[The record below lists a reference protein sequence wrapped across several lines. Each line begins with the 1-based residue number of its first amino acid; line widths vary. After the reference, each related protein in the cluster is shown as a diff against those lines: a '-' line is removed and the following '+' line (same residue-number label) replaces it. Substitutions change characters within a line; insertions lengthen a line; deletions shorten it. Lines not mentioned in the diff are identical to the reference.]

1 VPPAAQAQAIL
12 EDGTLGAESSVV
24 TRDVLIRG
32 ILSDR
37 IDGGAR
43 RGANLFHSF
52 EQFNI
57 DTGRGAYFANPAGV
71 EAIFSRVTGGNPSN
85 ILGRL
90 GVLGSADLYFLNPNG
105 ILFGPAASLDLQG
118 SFLATTA
125 SGFQFGDLGRF
136 SATAPEV
143 PSALLTINPSA
154 LFFNQVAAGTIVNR
168 SVTPVAPGNP
178 FLVGLRVP
186 NGQSLTLLGG
196 DVQVEGGRLSAF
208 GGRIDIG
215 AVAAGGT
222 VQLNPNGSLVIPD
235 GLARG
240 DVTFTDGA
248 IVDVLLG
255 DKGDINV
262 TARNISLLGD
272 SELQAGIAST
282 FGAEGSQAGDLRL
295 NATGTVRIAEDSLVR
310 NRVNENA
317 IGNAGNVEI
326 VANQLELLDTAQIS
340 TSTLGQGNAGNVI
353 LTVGDR
359 ILLDGGDIFSRVG
372 EETLALDD
380 SIQLQGGNIQITT
393 GSLVLINGAQ
403 LLANTEGQGSA
414 GSILIR
420 AREDVTFQGRS
431 PTDTSLP
438 SAAFVR
444 VDEGARGRGGNIDIQ
459 ARNLFVL
466 DGARLFAGTLGTG
479 DSGNILINATNQVRF
494 AGTGAGGQT
503 TVAFTN
509 VEEGGIGRGGN
520 ISITAETVNL
530 ADGAQLIASTNGQ
543 GDAGSITIRA
553 TGDVTFRGRS
563 PNGVLP
569 TAAFSRVGEDGQ
581 GNGGNIDIQSR
592 NLFVLDG
599 ARLTAGTLGRGDS
612 GDLIINATG
621 RVRFAGNS
629 PTGQNSVAFTNV
641 ETDSIGRGG
650 NISITAEAVEFLDG
664 AQLVASTE
672 GQGDAGS
679 VTIRAAGDV
688 TFRGR
693 SANNQFPSAVFS
705 RIGAGGR
712 GQGGN
717 IDIRS
722 RNLFVL
728 DGARLFSGT
737 LGQGN
742 SGDIIINATGRVRFA
757 GTGPTGQASVVF
769 ANTEGNAVG
778 DGGNISLTANV
789 LEMTDG
795 AQLVASTSAEGNAGD
810 VVIRVGDRI
819 LLDGK
824 DTSIF
829 TRINAETLALDD
841 RIQLRGGT
849 IDIETGSLSVLN
861 GAQLLSNTN
870 GQGDAGDVLIRA
882 SGDVL
887 FQGLSADQQLTSAIF
902 SRVDNGA
909 TGSGGSIYIQARN
922 LFVLDGAR
930 LFSGTLGKGN
940 SGDITINA
948 TGQVRFAGTGPNGQV
963 SVAFSNVEDNGVG
976 NGGNINI
983 TAETLELQ
991 DGAQLVASTD
1001 AQGNAGGV
1009 TIRATGDVTLQGRSP
1024 NGSLPSAIFSR
1035 VGAGGQGNGSS
1046 IDIQA
1051 RNLFV
1056 LDGARLFAGTLGRG
1070 DSGDIII
1077 NITGQVRFARTGPN
1091 GQVSVA
1097 FSNVE
1102 GNAVGNGGDISITAN
1117 RLELADGA
1125 QFVASTGARGNAGDV
1140 ILRVGDRI
1148 LLDGSGTAIF
1158 SSVGADTLALDD
1170 DVRLRGGAIDIET
1183 GSLFLTNGASLVAN
1197 TAGRGNAGRVTILAG
1212 RVSLR
1217 GTDTSIFSNVQS
1229 GAVGRGG
1236 TVRIQTGSLSIR
1248 RGAQLVANTAGEGN
1262 AGNIRITATGNARLA
1277 GFTNETGRSSGL
1289 FTNTRFGAQGRG
1301 GEIFIRANRL
1311 RIQNGAVIYAL
1322 SENNRP
1328 GGSIRLSFNEFEAT
1342 GGGQVIA
1349 SALRRG
1355 RAGSITLEGGDIL
1368 FSGSDPTV
1376 GDRREKFGTAVAN
1389 TGDGQSGLF
1398 ADTQPN
1404 SRGRGGSITLRGNSL
1419 QVLDSA
1425 TISAQTAGQ
1434 GDAGDIN
1441 IAIRGGTQLSN
1452 GNITAAGRFA
1462 AGGNITLSTSSL
1474 NLTERAAITA
1484 ANTGG
1489 RTAGNITLIVGDRT
1503 SLTNS
1508 NITAASRRDAGGNIT
1523 LNTGSL
1529 FLTERAAI
1537 TAASRGRGTAGTIRI
1552 NTGDRLEMSDGDIT
1566 TRAPRSS
1573 GGNIEIN
1580 TGSRSTRSLM
1590 VLEGDS
1596 DITTNSRGDGGN
1608 ITIGGAGV
1616 VAFDDSDLI
1625 SQAAEGR
1632 GGNITL
1638 PPFFSETNPPGSAN
1652 DFDRNDQVDLNASGQ
1667 TAPGQIITPDTSSVQ
1682 NSLTPLADASID
1694 EGRLLANSCVVRDRQ
1709 SGRFIITGSGG
1720 LPYAPGD
1727 ASLSPFPTGD
1737 VQPLPETTPEP
1748 LPQSRSWQSG
1758 DPIIEPQGV
1767 YELTDGRLVLSRECD
1782 SETTL

>member
-1 VPPAAQAQAIL
+1 MRPPSRPLSQRPAWSSPPQGTVTAFTLAVALGLLTMPSAAQAQAIL

-24 TRDVLIRG
+24 TRDVLIQG

-57 DTGRGAYFANPAGV
+57 DAGRGAYFANPAGV

-196 DVQVEGGRLSAF
+196 DVQVEGGLLSAF

-272 SELQAGIAST
+272 SELQAGIESS

-553 TGDVTFRGRS
+553 MGDVTFRGRS

-569 TAAFSRVGEDGQ
+569 TAAFSRVEEDGQ

-612 GDLIINATG
+612 GNLIINATG
-621 RVRFAGNS
+621 RVRFAGTS
-629 PTGQNSVAFTNV
+629 PTGQT
-641 ETDSIGRGG
+641 
-650 NISITAEAVEFLDG
+650 
-664 AQLVASTE
+664 
-672 GQGDAGS
+672 
-679 VTIRAAGDV
+679 
-688 TFRGR
+688 
-693 SANNQFPSAVFS
+693 
-705 RIGAGGR
+705 
-712 GQGGN
+712 
-717 IDIRS
+717 
-722 RNLFVL
+722 
-728 DGARLFSGT
+728 
-737 LGQGN
+737 
-742 SGDIIINATGRVRFA
+742 
-757 GTGPTGQASVVF
+757 SVVF

-789 LEMTDG
+789 LEMADG

-810 VVIRVGDRI
+810 VILRVGDRI

-829 TRINAETLALDD
+829 TRINAETLALDNST
-841 RIQLRGGT
+841 RLQGGN
-849 IDIETGSLSVLN
+849 IDIQTGSLFLTN
-861 GAQLLSNTN
+861 GAQLLANTRGQGN
-870 GQGDAGDVLIRA
+870 AGNVIIRANDRILLDGSGTAIFSSVGAETLALDDSTRLQGGNIDIQTGSLFLTNGAQLQADTDGQGDAGSVIIRA
-882 SGDVL
+882 TGDVT
-887 FQGLSADQQLTSAIF
+887 FQGRSANGSLPSSAF
-902 SRVDNGA
+902 SRVGAGGNGE
-909 TGSGGSIYIQARN
+909 GGNIDIRGRN

-930 LFSGTLGKGN
+930 LLSGTLGKGD
-940 SGDITINA
+940 SGDIIIHT
-948 TGQVRFAGTGPNGQV
+948 TGRVRFAGTGPSGQV
-963 SVAFSNVEDNGVG
+963 SVAF
-976 NGGNINI
+976 
-983 TAETLELQ
+983 A
-991 DGAQLVASTD
+991 
-1001 AQGNAGGV
+1001 
-1009 TIRATGDVTLQGRSP
+1009 
-1024 NGSLPSAIFSR
+1024 
-1035 VGAGGQGNGSS
+1035 
-1046 IDIQA
+1046 
-1051 RNLFV
+1051 
-1056 LDGARLFAGTLGRG
+1056 
-1070 DSGDIII
+1070 
-1077 NITGQVRFARTGPN
+1077 
-1091 GQVSVA
+1091 
-1097 FSNVE
+1097 NVE
-1102 GNAVGNGGDISITAN
+1102 GNAVGNGGDINITADS
-1117 RLELADGA
+1117 LELADGA
-1125 QFVASTGARGNAGDV
+1125 QLVASTSAEGNAGDV
-1140 ILRVGDRI
+1140 VIRVGDRI

-1197 TAGRGNAGRVTILAG
+1197 TAGRGNAGQVNIRAG
-1212 RVSLR
+1212 DRIFLS
-1217 GTDTSIFSNVQS
+1217 GTDTAIFSSVETGGIGQ
-1229 GAVGRGG
+1229 GGR
-1236 TVRIQTGSLSIR
+1236 VNIRTGSLAIT
-1248 RGAQLVANTAGEGN
+1248 RGAQLVANTRGEGN
-1262 AGNIRITATGNARLA
+1262 AGNIRVIATGNVRLA
-1277 GFTNETGRSSGL
+1277 GFTNETGRSSAL
-1289 FTNTRFGAQGRG
+1289 FTNTNSGAQGRG
-1301 GEIFIRANRL
+1301 GEIFIRADRL
-1311 RIQNGAVIYAL
+1311 RILNGAAVYAL
-1322 SENNRP
+1322 SENNRR
-1328 GGSIRLSFNEFEAT
+1328 GGSIRLLVNEFEAT

-1441 IAIRGGTQLSN
+1441 IAIRGGTQLNN

-1462 AGGNITLSTSSL
+1462 AGGNITLNTGSL
-1474 NLTERAAITA
+1474 FLTERAAITA

-1508 NITAASRRDAGGNIT
+1508 NITAASRRDAGGSIT

-1616 VAFDDSDLI
+1616 VAFDDSDII

-1748 LPQSRSWQSG
+1748 LPQSRSWQPG

-1782 SETTL
+1782 SETAL

>member
-1 VPPAAQAQAIL
+1 MHSQICTLPQSSRWHGPRQGTVPVVALMAAVGLLAALSPTAQAQAII

-37 IDGGAR
+37 IDGGAQ
-43 RGANLFHSF
+43 RGSNLFHSF

-57 DTGRGAYFANPAGV
+57 DAGRGAYFANPAGV
-71 EAIFSRVTGGNPSN
+71 EAIFSRVTGGNPSS

-105 ILFGPAASLDLQG
+105 ILFGPESSLDLQG

-125 SGFQFGDLGRF
+125 SAFQFGNAGFF
-136 SATAPEV
+136 SATAPEA
-143 PSALLTINPSA
+143 PSPLLTVNPSA

-168 SVTPVAPGNP
+168 SVTPISPGST

-196 DVQVEGGRLSAF
+196 DVQIDGGRLSAF

-222 VQLNPNGSLVIPD
+222 VPLNPDGSLVFPN

-240 DVTFTDGA
+240 DVSFTNGA
-248 IVDVLLG
+248 ILDVLLG

-262 TARNISLLGD
+262 TARNISVLGD

-282 FGAEGSQAGDLRL
+282 FGAAGNQAGDLRL
-295 NATGTVRIAEDSLVR
+295 NATGTVRIADGSLVR
-310 NRVNENA
+310 NRVNEDA

-326 VANQLELLDTAQIS
+326 VANQLLLLDEAQIS
-340 TSTLGQGNAGNVI
+340 TSTLGQGNAGSVI

-372 EETLALDD
+372 PETLDLDD

-393 GSLVLINGAQ
+393 GTLTLLNGAQ

-414 GSILIR
+414 GNIVIR
-420 AREDVTFQGRS
+420 AREDVTIQGRS
-431 PTDTSLP
+431 PTDGTLP
-438 SAAFVR
+438 SAAFSR
-444 VDEGARGRGGNIDIQ
+444 VDAGA
-459 ARNLFVL
+459 
-466 DGARLFAGTLGTG
+466 
-479 DSGNILINATNQVRF
+479 
-494 AGTGAGGQT
+494 
-503 TVAFTN
+503 
-509 VEEGGIGRGGN
+509 IGR
-520 ISITAETVNL
+520 
-530 ADGAQLIASTNGQ
+530 
-543 GDAGSITIRA
+543 
-553 TGDVTFRGRS
+553 
-563 PNGVLP
+563 
-569 TAAFSRVGEDGQ
+569 
-581 GNGGNIDIQSR
+581 GGNIDIQSR

-599 ARLTAGTLGRGDS
+599 ARLIAGTLGQGDSGDIIVNATGRVRFAGNGPAGQTSVAFSNVEDAGIGNGGDIRITAVSVELADGAQLVASTDGQGDAGSVIIRATDNVTLRGRSPNDVLPSAAFSRVGVDGNGRGGNIDIQSRDLFVLDGARLSAGTLGRGDS
-612 GDLIINATG
+612 GDVLINATG
-621 RVRFAGNS
+621 QVRFAGNTS
-629 PTGQNSVAFTNV
+629 NGQTSVAFTNV
-641 ETDSIGRGG
+641 ENDSIGRGG
-650 NISITAEAVEFLDG
+650 NISITAGTVEFLDG

-679 VTIRAAGDV
+679 VTIRATGDV

-693 SANNQFPSAVFS
+693 SPNNQFPSAVFS
-705 RIGAGGR
+705 RVGAGGR

-737 LGQGN
+737 LGEGGSGN
-742 SGDIIINATGRVRFA
+742 IIINATGRVRFA
-757 GTGPTGQASVVF
+757 GTSPTGQTSVAF
-769 ANTEGNAVG
+769 TNTEGNAVG
-778 DGGNISLTANV
+778 DGGTIHLTANV
-789 LEMTDG
+789 LEMADG
-795 AQLVASTSAEGNAGD
+795 AQLVASTSAQGNAGD

-819 LLDGK
+819 LLEGGG
-824 DTSIF
+824 TAIF
-829 TRINAETLALDD
+829 SRINSETLALDD
-841 RIQLRGGT
+841 SIQLRGGT
-849 IDIETGSLSVLN
+849 IDIQTGALSVLN

-870 GQGDAGDVLIRA
+870 GQGDAGDVVIRA
-882 SGDVL
+882 TGDVL

-902 SRVDNGA
+902 SRVDAGA
-909 TGSGGSIYIQARN
+909 TGSGGSINIQARN

-930 LFSGTLGKGN
+930 LFSGTLGKGD
-940 SGDITINA
+940 SGDIIINA
-948 TGQVRFAGTGPNGQV
+948 TGRVRFAGTGPN
-963 SVAFSNVEDNGVG
+963 E
-976 NGGNINI
+976 
-983 TAETLELQ
+983 
-991 DGAQLVASTD
+991 
-1001 AQGNAGGV
+1001 
-1009 TIRATGDVTLQGRSP
+1009 
-1024 NGSLPSAIFSR
+1024 
-1035 VGAGGQGNGSS
+1035 
-1046 IDIQA
+1046 
-1051 RNLFV
+1051 
-1056 LDGARLFAGTLGRG
+1056 
-1070 DSGDIII
+1070 
-1077 NITGQVRFARTGPN
+1077 
-1091 GQVSVA
+1091 QVSVA

-1102 GNAVGNGGDISITAN
+1102 GAGVGNGGDIRINAN

-1125 QFVASTGARGNAGDV
+1125 QLVASTRARGNAGDV

-1148 LLDGSGTAIF
+1148 LLDGRGTAIF
-1158 SSVGADTLALDD
+1158 SSIGADTLALNDNI
-1170 DVRLRGGAIDIET
+1170 RLRGGAIDIET

-1197 TAGRGNAGRVTILAG
+1197 TAGRGNAGQVNIRAG
-1212 RVSLR
+1212 DRVSLR
-1217 GTDTSIFSNVQS
+1217 GTNTSIFSNVQS
-1229 GAVGRGG
+1229 GAIGQGG
-1236 TVRIQTGSLSIR
+1236 TVRIQTGSLSLR
-1248 RGAQLVANTAGEGN
+1248 RGAQLVANTAGQGN
-1262 AGNIRITATGNARLA
+1262 AGDIRVIATGTVRLA
-1277 GFTNETGRSSGL
+1277 GFTNKTGRSSGL
-1289 FTNTRFGAQGRG
+1289 FTNTRPGAQGRG

-1322 SENNRP
+1322 SENNRR
-1328 GGSIRLSFNEFEAT
+1328 GGSIRLLVNEFEAT

-1355 RAGSITLEGGDIL
+1355 RAGSITLEGGEIT

-1389 TGDGQSGLF
+1389 AGDGQSGLF

-1404 SRGRGGSITLRGNSL
+1404 SRGRGGSITVRGGSLRIR
-1419 QVLDSA
+1419 DRA

-1441 IAIRGGTQLSN
+1441 IAIRNRTQLNN

-1462 AGGNITLSTSSL
+1462 AGGSITLSTGSL
-1474 NLTERAAITA
+1474 NMRNNAAITA
-1484 ANTGG
+1484 ENTGG
-1489 RTAGNITLIVGDRT
+1489 RTAGNITLNVGDRT

-1537 TAASRGRGTAGTIRI
+1537 TAASSGRGTAGNIRV
-1552 NTGDRLEMSDGDIT
+1552 NVGDRLEMSDSDIT

-1573 GGNIEIN
+1573 GGNVEIN
-1580 TGSRSTRSLM
+1580 TGDSASRSITL
-1590 VLEGDS
+1590 LESDS
-1596 DITTNSRGDGGN
+1596 DITTNSKDDGGN

-1616 VAFDDSDLI
+1616 VAFDDSDII

-1638 PPFFSETNPPGSAN
+1638 PPFFSETNPPGRADN
-1652 DFDRNDQVDLNASGQ
+1652 FDGNDQVDLNASGQ
-1667 TAPGQIITPDTSSVQ
+1667 TASGRITTPDTSGVQ
-1682 NSLTPLADASID
+1682 NSLTPLAEASID

-1709 SGRFIITGSGG
+1709 SGRFIITGAGG
-1720 LPYAPGD
+1720 LPYAPGN

-1748 LPQSRSWQSG
+1748 QPQSRSWRPG
-1758 DPIIEPQGV
+1758 DPIIEPQGL
-1767 YELTDGRLVLSRECD
+1767 YELADGRLVLSRECSPDGD
-1782 SETTL
+1782 S

>member
-1 VPPAAQAQAIL
+1 MRPPSRPLSQRPAWSSPPQGTVTAFTLAAALGLLTMPSAAQAQAIL

-24 TRDVLIRG
+24 TRDVLIQG

-57 DTGRGAYFANPAGV
+57 DAGRGAYFANPAGV

-125 SGFQFGDLGRF
+125 SAFQFGDLGRF

-154 LFFNQVAAGTIVNR
+154 LFFNQVAAGAIVNR
-168 SVTPVAPGNP
+168 SVTPVVPGNP

-240 DVTFTDGA
+240 DVTFTNGA

-262 TARNISLLGD
+262 TARNISVLGD

-380 SIQLQGGNIQITT
+380 SVQLQGGNIQITT

-403 LLANTEGQGSA
+403 LLANTEGQGNA

-459 ARNLFVL
+459 SRNLFVL

-479 DSGNILINATNQVRF
+479 DSGDIIINATGQVRF
-494 AGTGAGGQT
+494 AGTGPNGQT

-509 VEEGGIGRGGN
+509 VEDTGIGSGGD
-520 ISITAETVNL
+520 IRITAASVEL
-530 ADGAQLIASTNGQ
+530 ADGAQLVASTDGQ
-543 GDAGSITIRA
+543 GDAGNVTIRA
-553 TGDVTFRGRS
+553 TGDVTFQGRS
-563 PNGVLP
+563 PNGV
-569 TAAFSRVGEDGQ
+569 Q
-581 GNGGNIDIQSR
+581 
-592 NLFVLDG
+592 
-599 ARLTAGTLGRGDS
+599 
-612 GDLIINATG
+612 
-621 RVRFAGNS
+621 
-629 PTGQNSVAFTNV
+629 
-641 ETDSIGRGG
+641 
-650 NISITAEAVEFLDG
+650 
-664 AQLVASTE
+664 
-672 GQGDAGS
+672 
-679 VTIRAAGDV
+679 
-688 TFRGR
+688 
-693 SANNQFPSAVFS
+693 PSAAFS

-712 GQGGN
+712 GAGGN

-737 LGQGN
+737 LGEGR
-742 SGDIIINATGRVRFA
+742 SGDILINATGRVRFA
-757 GTGPTGQASVVF
+757 GVGPTGQTSVAF
-769 ANTEGNAVG
+769 ANTEGSAVG
-778 DGGNISLTANV
+778 DGGNIRITANV
-789 LEMTDG
+789 LEMADG
-795 AQLVASTSAEGNAGD
+795 AQLVASTSAQGNAGD

-819 LLDGK
+819 LLDGGG
-824 DTSIF
+824 TAIF
-829 TRINAETLALDD
+829 SRINAETLALDD
-841 RIQLRGGT
+841 SIQLRGGT

-870 GQGDAGDVLIRA
+870 GQGDAGDVVIRA

-902 SRVDNGA
+902 SRVNAGA
-909 TGSGGSIYIQARN
+909 TGRGGSINIRARN

-930 LFSGTLGKGN
+930 LFSGTLGKG
-940 SGDITINA
+940 
-948 TGQVRFAGTGPNGQV
+948 
-963 SVAFSNVEDNGVG
+963 
-976 NGGNINI
+976 
-983 TAETLELQ
+983 
-991 DGAQLVASTD
+991 
-1001 AQGNAGGV
+1001 
-1009 TIRATGDVTLQGRSP
+1009 
-1024 NGSLPSAIFSR
+1024 
-1035 VGAGGQGNGSS
+1035 
-1046 IDIQA
+1046 
-1051 RNLFV
+1051 
-1056 LDGARLFAGTLGRG
+1056 

-1077 NITGQVRFARTGPN
+1077 NATGRVRFAGTSPS
-1091 GQVSVA
+1091 GQISVA

-1102 GNAVGNGGDISITAN
+1102 GNAVGNGGDINVTSN
-1117 RLELADGA
+1117 SLELADGA
-1125 QFVASTGARGNAGDV
+1125 QLVASTSAQGNAGDV

-1148 LLDGSGTAIF
+1148 SLDGGGTAIF

-1197 TAGRGNAGRVTILAG
+1197 TAGRGNAGQVTILAG

-1217 GTDTSIFSNVQS
+1217 GTDTGIFSNVQS

-1248 RGAQLVANTAGEGN
+1248 RGAQLIANTAGEGN
-1262 AGNIRITATGNARLA
+1262 AGNIRINATGNVRLA

-1311 RIQNGAVIYAL
+1311 RILNGAVIYAL
-1322 SENNRP
+1322 SENNRR
-1328 GGSIRLSFNEFEAT
+1328 GGSIRLSVNEFEAT

-1355 RAGSITLEGGDIL
+1355 RAGSITLDGGDIL

-1389 TGDGQSGLF
+1389 VGDGQSGLF

-1441 IAIRGGTQLSN
+1441 IAIRGGTQLNN

-1462 AGGNITLSTSSL
+1462 AGGS
-1474 NLTERAAITA
+1474 
-1484 ANTGG
+1484 
-1489 RTAGNITLIVGDRT
+1489 
-1503 SLTNS
+1503 
-1508 NITAASRRDAGGNIT
+1508 IT
-1523 LNTGSL
+1523 LNTSSL

-1537 TAASRGRGTAGTIRI
+1537 TAASRGRGTAGNIRI

-1580 TGSRSTRSLM
+1580 TGSRSTRSFM

-1616 VAFDDSDLI
+1616 VAFDDSDII
-1625 SQAAEGR
+1625 SRAAEGR

-1709 SGRFIITGSGG
+1709 SGRFVITGSGG

-1748 LPQSRSWQSG
+1748 LPQSRSWQPG

>member
-1 VPPAAQAQAIL
+1 MRPQTCTLPQSSDWSGPPQATVTAIALTAALGLLTALPSTAQAQAIL

-57 DTGRGAYFANPAGV
+57 DAGRGAYFANPAGV
-71 EAIFSRVTGGNPSN
+71 EAIFSRVTGGDPSN

-105 ILFGPAASLDLQG
+105 VLFGPAASLDLQG

-154 LFFNQVAAGTIVNR
+154 LFFNQVAAGSIVNR
-168 SVTPVAPGNP
+168 SVTPVAPGST

-215 AVAAGGT
+215 AVSAGGT

-235 GLARG
+235 SVARG
-240 DVTFTDGA
+240 DVTFTNGA

-255 DKGDINV
+255 DKGDISV
-262 TARNISLLGD
+262 TARNISVLGD

-295 NATGTVRIAEDSLVR
+295 NATGTVRIAEGSLVR

-393 GSLVLINGAQ
+393 GSLVLLNGSQ
-403 LLANTEGQGSA
+403 LLANTAGQGNA

-431 PTDTSLP
+431 STDTSLP

-459 ARNLFVL
+459 SRNLFVL
-466 DGARLFAGTLGTG
+466 EGARLFAGTLGTG
-479 DSGNILINATNQVRF
+479 DSGDIIVNVTGLVRF
-494 AGTGAGGQT
+494 AGTGPNGQT
-503 TVAFTN
+503 SVAFANVEGNGVGDGGDINISTN
-509 VEEGGIGRGGN
+509 VLEM
-520 ISITAETVNL
+520 
-530 ADGAQLIASTNGQ
+530 ADGAQLVADTRARGNAGSVIITAGDRVSLDGGGTSIFTNVGKDTLVLDDTIQLRAGDIRITSGTLTVTNGAQLQSDTTGQ
-543 GDAGSITIRA
+543 GDAGSVIVRA
-553 TGDVTFRGRS
+553 TGDVTFQGRS
-563 PNGVLP
+563 ANGSLP
-569 TAAFSRVGEDGQ
+569 SSAFSRVGAGGQ
-581 GNGGNIDIQSR
+581 GR
-592 NLFVLDG
+592 
-599 ARLTAGTLGRGDS
+599 
-612 GDLIINATG
+612 
-621 RVRFAGNS
+621 
-629 PTGQNSVAFTNV
+629 
-641 ETDSIGRGG
+641 
-650 NISITAEAVEFLDG
+650 
-664 AQLVASTE
+664 
-672 GQGDAGS
+672 
-679 VTIRAAGDV
+679 
-688 TFRGR
+688 
-693 SANNQFPSAVFS
+693 
-705 RIGAGGR
+705 
-712 GQGGN
+712 GGN

-737 LGQGN
+737 LGEGD

-757 GTGPTGQASVVF
+757 GTSPTGQTSVVF

-778 DGGNISLTANV
+778 NGGNISLTANV
-789 LEMTDG
+789 LEMADG
-795 AQLVASTSAEGNAGD
+795 AQLIASTSAEGNAGD

-819 LLDGK
+819 LLDGG
-824 DTSIF
+824 DIF
-829 TRINAETLALDD
+829 SRVGEETLALDD
-841 RIQLRGGT
+841 SIQLRGGT

-882 SGDVL
+882 TGDVL
-887 FQGLSADQQLTSAIF
+887 FQGLSADQQFTSAIF
-902 SRVDNGA
+902 SRVNDGA
-909 TGSGGSIYIQARN
+909 VGRGGNIDIQARN
-922 LFVLDGAR
+922 LSVLYGAR
-930 LFSGTLGKGN
+930 LFSGTLGKGD
-940 SGDITINA
+940 SGDIIIHA
-948 TGQVRFAGTGPNGQV
+948 TERVRFAGTGPSGQV
-963 SVAFSNVEDNGVG
+963 SVAF
-976 NGGNINI
+976 
-983 TAETLELQ
+983 A
-991 DGAQLVASTD
+991 
-1001 AQGNAGGV
+1001 
-1009 TIRATGDVTLQGRSP
+1009 
-1024 NGSLPSAIFSR
+1024 
-1035 VGAGGQGNGSS
+1035 
-1046 IDIQA
+1046 
-1051 RNLFV
+1051 
-1056 LDGARLFAGTLGRG
+1056 
-1070 DSGDIII
+1070 
-1077 NITGQVRFARTGPN
+1077 
-1091 GQVSVA
+1091 
-1097 FSNVE
+1097 NVE
-1102 GNAVGNGGDISITAN
+1102 GDAVGNGGDIRIHAN
-1117 RLELADGA
+1117 RLELANGA
-1125 QFVASTGARGNAGDV
+1125 QFVASTGAQGNAGDV
-1140 ILRVGDRI
+1140 ILRANDRI
-1148 LLDGSGTAIF
+1148 SLDGDGTAIF

-1197 TAGRGNAGRVTILAG
+1197 TSGRGNAGQVRIRAG
-1212 RVSLR
+1212 DRIFLS
-1217 GTDTSIFSNVQS
+1217 GTGTSIFSGVDTGGIGQ
-1229 GAVGRGG
+1229 GGR
-1236 TVRIQTGSLSIR
+1236 VNIRTGSLAIT
-1248 RGAQLVANTAGEGN
+1248 RGAQLVANTRGEGN
-1262 AGNIRITATGNARLA
+1262 AGDIRVIATGNIRLA
-1277 GFTNETGRSSGL
+1277 GFTNETGRSSAL
-1289 FTNTRFGAQGRG
+1289 FTNTNSGAQGRG

-1311 RIQNGAVIYAL
+1311 RILNGAAVYAV
-1322 SENNRP
+1322 SENNRR
-1328 GGSIRLSFNEFEAT
+1328 GGSIRLSVNEFEST

-1355 RAGSITLEGGDIL
+1355 RAGSITLDGGEL
-1368 FSGSDPTV
+1368 TFSGSDPTV

-1389 TGDGQSGLF
+1389 AGDGQSGLF

-1404 SRGRGGSITLRGNSL
+1404 SRGRGGSITVRGGSL
-1419 QVLDSA
+1419 QLGDRA
-1425 TISAQTAGQ
+1425 TISAQTEGR

-1441 IAIRGGTQLSN
+1441 IAIRGRTQLSN
-1452 GNITAAGRFA
+1452 ANITAAGRLA
-1462 AGGNITLSTSSL
+1462 AGGSITLRTGSL
-1474 NLTERAAITA
+1474 NLDDNAAITA
-1484 ANTGG
+1484 ANRGG
-1489 RTAGNITLIVGDRT
+1489 RTAGNIRIQVGDRT
-1503 SLTNS
+1503 SLSNS

-1523 LNTGSL
+1523 LNTGDL
-1529 FLTERAAI
+1529 FLTQRAAI
-1537 TAASRGRGTAGTIRI
+1537 TAASNGRGTAGNIRI
-1552 NTGDRLEMSDGDIT
+1552 QVGDRLQMSDSDIT

-1580 TGSRSTRSLM
+1580 TGELASNSVTL
-1590 VLEGDS
+1590 LEGDS
-1596 DITTNSRGDGGN
+1596 DITTDSKLDGGN

-1616 VAFDDSDLI
+1616 VAFDDSDI
-1625 SQAAEGR
+1625 VSRAAEGR
-1632 GGNITL
+1632 GGDITL
-1638 PPFFSETNPPGSAN
+1638 SPFFSETNPPGNADN
-1652 DFDRNDQVDLNASGQ
+1652 FDNNDQVDLNASGQ
-1667 TAPGQIITPDTSSVQ
+1667 AAPGQITTPDTSGVQ

-1709 SGRFIITGSGG
+1709 SGRFVITGSGG
-1720 LPYAPGD
+1720 LPYAPGN

-1737 VQPLPETTPEP
+1737 VQPLPETAPEP
-1748 LPQSRSWQSG
+1748 APQNRSWQPG
-1758 DPIIEPQGV
+1758 DPIIEPQGL
-1767 YELTDGRLVLSRECD
+1767 YELTDGRLVLSRECNP
-1782 SETTL
+1782 EANL

>member
-1 VPPAAQAQAIL
+1 MRPPSRPQSQRPTWSSPPQGTVTAFALAAALGLLTMPSAAQAQAIL

-24 TRDVLIRG
+24 TRDVLIQG

-57 DTGRGAYFANPAGV
+57 DAGRGAYFANPAGV

-125 SGFQFGDLGRF
+125 SGFQFGNLGRF

-143 PSALLTINPSA
+143 PSALLTIDPSA

-222 VQLNPNGSLVIPD
+222 AQLNPNGSLVIPD

-240 DVTFTDGA
+240 DVTFTNGA

-340 TSTLGQGNAGNVI
+340 TSTLGQGNAGSVI

-530 ADGAQLIASTNGQ
+530 ADGAQLIASTDGQ

-553 TGDVTFRGRS
+553 AGDVTFRGRS

-569 TAAFSRVGEDGQ
+569 TAASSRVGEDGQ
-581 GNGGNIDIQSR
+581 GNGGNIDIQAR

-599 ARLTAGTLGRGDS
+599 ARLFAGTLGRGDS
-612 GDLIINATG
+612 GDIIINATG

-629 PTGQNSVAFTNV
+629 ANGQNSVAFTNV
-641 ETDSIGRGG
+641 ETDSFGRGG

-693 SANNQFPSAVFS
+693 SANNQFHSAIFS

-757 GTGPTGQASVVF
+757 GTSPTGQTSVVF

-789 LEMTDG
+789 LEMADG

-909 TGSGGSIYIQARN
+909 TGNGGSIYIQARN

-963 SVAFSNVEDNGVG
+963 SVAFSNVE
-976 NGGNINI
+976 
-983 TAETLELQ
+983 
-991 DGAQLVASTD
+991 
-1001 AQGNAGGV
+1001 
-1009 TIRATGDVTLQGRSP
+1009 
-1024 NGSLPSAIFSR
+1024 
-1035 VGAGGQGNGSS
+1035 
-1046 IDIQA
+1046 
-1051 RNLFV
+1051 
-1056 LDGARLFAGTLGRG
+1056 
-1070 DSGDIII
+1070 
-1077 NITGQVRFARTGPN
+1077 
-1091 GQVSVA
+1091 
-1097 FSNVE
+1097 

-1125 QFVASTGARGNAGDV
+1125 QFVASTRARGNAGAV

-1148 LLDGSGTAIF
+1148 FLSGT
-1158 SSVGADTLALDD
+1158 G
-1170 DVRLRGGAIDIET
+1170 T
-1183 GSLFLTNGASLVAN
+1183 G
-1197 TAGRGNAGRVTILAG
+1197 
-1212 RVSLR
+1212 
-1217 GTDTSIFSNVQS
+1217 IFSNVETGGIGQ
-1229 GAVGRGG
+1229 GGR
-1236 TVRIQTGSLSIR
+1236 VNIRTGSLAIT
-1248 RGAQLVANTAGEGN
+1248 RGAQLVANTRGGGN
-1262 AGNIRITATGNARLA
+1262 AGDIRVIATGNVRLA
-1277 GFTNETGRSSGL
+1277 GLTNQTGRSSGL
-1289 FTNTRFGAQGRG
+1289 FTNAQQGAQGRG

-1311 RIQNGAVIYAL
+1311 RILNGAVIYAL
-1322 SENNRP
+1322 SENNRR
-1328 GGSIRLSFNEFEAT
+1328 GGSIRLSVNEFEAT

-1355 RAGSITLEGGDIL
+1355 QAGSVTLEGGDIL
-1368 FSGSDPTV
+1368 FSGSDSTV

-1389 TGDGQSGLF
+1389 VADGQSGLF
-1398 ADTQPN
+1398 ADTRLN
-1404 SRGRGGSITLRGNSL
+1404 SRGRGGNITLRGNSL

-1441 IAIRGGTQLSN
+1441 IAIRGGTRLNN

-1462 AGGNITLSTSSL
+1462 AGGSITLSTSSL
-1474 NLTERAAITA
+1474 NLTDNAAITA
-1484 ANTGG
+1484 ENTGG
-1489 RTAGNITLIVGDRT
+1489 RTAGNITLTVGDRT
-1503 SLTNS
+1503 FLTNS

-1529 FLTERAAI
+1529 FLNERATI
-1537 TAASRGRGTAGTIRI
+1537 TAASSGRGTAGNIRI

-1616 VAFDDSDLI
+1616 VAFDDSDII
-1625 SQAAEGR
+1625 SRAAEGR

-1638 PPFFSETNPPGSAN
+1638 PPFFSETNPPGSAD
-1652 DFDRNDQVDLNASGQ
+1652 DFDGNDQVDLNASGQ

-1694 EGRLLANSCVVRDRQ
+1694 EGRLLASSCVVRDRQ
-1709 SGRFIITGSGG
+1709 SGRFVITGSGG

-1748 LPQSRSWQSG
+1748 LPQSRSWQPG
-1758 DPIIEPQGV
+1758 DPTIEPQGV

>member
-1 VPPAAQAQAIL
+1 MRPPSRPQSQRPTWFSPPQGTVTAFALAAALGLLTMPSAAQAQAIL

-24 TRDVLIRG
+24 TRDVLIQG

-57 DTGRGAYFANPAGV
+57 DAGRGAYFANPAGV

-125 SGFQFGDLGRF
+125 SGFQFGNLGRF

-143 PSALLTINPSA
+143 PSALLTIDPSA

-222 VQLNPNGSLVIPD
+222 AQLNPNGSLVIPD

-240 DVTFTDGA
+240 DVTFTNGA

-340 TSTLGQGNAGNVI
+340 TSTLGQGNAGSVI

-530 ADGAQLIASTNGQ
+530 ADGAQLIASTDGQ

-553 TGDVTFRGRS
+553 AGDVTFRGRS

-569 TAAFSRVGEDGQ
+569 TAASSRVGEDGQ
-581 GNGGNIDIQSR
+581 GNGGNIDIQAR

-599 ARLTAGTLGRGDS
+599 ARLFAGTLGRGDS
-612 GDLIINATG
+612 GDIIINATG

-629 PTGQNSVAFTNV
+629 ANGQNSVAFTNV
-641 ETDSIGRGG
+641 ETDSFGRGG

-693 SANNQFPSAVFS
+693 SANNQFHSAIFS

-757 GTGPTGQASVVF
+757 GTSPTGQTSVVF

-789 LEMTDG
+789 LEMADG

-909 TGSGGSIYIQARN
+909 TGNGGSIYIQARN

-963 SVAFSNVEDNGVG
+963 SVAFSNVE
-976 NGGNINI
+976 
-983 TAETLELQ
+983 
-991 DGAQLVASTD
+991 
-1001 AQGNAGGV
+1001 
-1009 TIRATGDVTLQGRSP
+1009 
-1024 NGSLPSAIFSR
+1024 
-1035 VGAGGQGNGSS
+1035 
-1046 IDIQA
+1046 
-1051 RNLFV
+1051 
-1056 LDGARLFAGTLGRG
+1056 
-1070 DSGDIII
+1070 
-1077 NITGQVRFARTGPN
+1077 
-1091 GQVSVA
+1091 
-1097 FSNVE
+1097 

-1117 RLELADGA
+1117 RLELADGV
-1125 QFVASTGARGNAGDV
+1125 QFVASTRARGNAGAV

-1148 LLDGSGTAIF
+1148 FLSGT
-1158 SSVGADTLALDD
+1158 G
-1170 DVRLRGGAIDIET
+1170 T
-1183 GSLFLTNGASLVAN
+1183 G
-1197 TAGRGNAGRVTILAG
+1197 
-1212 RVSLR
+1212 
-1217 GTDTSIFSNVQS
+1217 IFSNVETGGIGQ
-1229 GAVGRGG
+1229 GGR
-1236 TVRIQTGSLSIR
+1236 VNIRTGSLAIT
-1248 RGAQLVANTAGEGN
+1248 RGAQLVANTRGGGN
-1262 AGNIRITATGNARLA
+1262 AGDIRVIATGNVRLA
-1277 GFTNETGRSSGL
+1277 GLTNQTGRSSGL
-1289 FTNTRFGAQGRG
+1289 FTNAQQGAQGRG

-1311 RIQNGAVIYAL
+1311 RILNGAVIYAL
-1322 SENNRP
+1322 SENNRR
-1328 GGSIRLSFNEFEAT
+1328 GGSIRLSVNEFEAT

-1355 RAGSITLEGGDIL
+1355 QAGSVTLEGGDIL
-1368 FSGSDPTV
+1368 FSGSDSTV

-1389 TGDGQSGLF
+1389 VADGQSGLF
-1398 ADTQPN
+1398 ADTRLN
-1404 SRGRGGSITLRGNSL
+1404 SRGRGGNITLRGNSL

-1441 IAIRGGTQLSN
+1441 IAIRGGTRLNN

-1462 AGGNITLSTSSL
+1462 AGGSITLSTSSL
-1474 NLTERAAITA
+1474 NLTDNAAITA
-1484 ANTGG
+1484 ENTGG
-1489 RTAGNITLIVGDRT
+1489 RTAGNITLTVGDRT
-1503 SLTNS
+1503 FLTNS

-1529 FLTERAAI
+1529 FLNERATI
-1537 TAASRGRGTAGTIRI
+1537 TAASSGRGTAGNIRI

-1616 VAFDDSDLI
+1616 VAFDDSDII
-1625 SQAAEGR
+1625 SRAAEGR

-1638 PPFFSETNPPGSAN
+1638 PPFFSETNPPGSAD
-1652 DFDRNDQVDLNASGQ
+1652 DFDGNDQVDLNASGQ

-1694 EGRLLANSCVVRDRQ
+1694 EGRLLASSCVVRDRQ
-1709 SGRFIITGSGG
+1709 SGRFVITGSGG

-1748 LPQSRSWQSG
+1748 LPQSRSWQPG
-1758 DPIIEPQGV
+1758 DPTIEPQGV